1 MPTTPQREQDEP
13 HTARHAAVQ
22 SPSAPGSRAQA
33 PLEMPAWL
41 RNLAR
46 PSGATVLGHDE
57 FLDRL
62 RLEKRR
68 VDRSEAPLSLVLFRP
83 LASAGSPVS
92 GGPTFNTLH
101 DTPHIRASALM
112 SRLRTMVRETDLL
125 GLLDSGDCA
134 VLLPDTDAQGR
145 RGFIARIAREMHAA
159 GGLELSTAS
168 ATYPDRL
175 FENLD
180 AGREAV
186 PLGSLML
193 DETTPATRCGYAGKR
208 LLDLVGA
215 GFALVALAPLMAAVA
230 LAVAAGS
237 RGPVIFRQVRL
248 GRGGAPFEFYK
259 FRTMVHDA
267 DDRVHREYVARLIRE
282 GSPAPVEGGFKLHAD
297 PRITPLGHFL
307 RRTSLDELPQFFNVL
322 RGDMSLVGPRPPIPY
337 EARHYRAWHLRRLL
351 AVKPGITGPWQ
362 VAGRSRV
369 PFDEMVRMDLRYI
382 ARCSLALDLWL
393 LLRTLAVVWRGE
405 GAR

>member
-1 MPTTPQREQDEP
+1 M
-13 HTARHAAVQ
+13 
-22 SPSAPGSRAQA
+22 
-33 PLEMPAWL
+33 
-41 RNLAR
+41 
-46 PSGATVLGHDE
+46 LGHDE

-68 VDRSEAPLSLVLFRP
+68 VDRSDAPLSLVLFRP
-83 LASAGSPVS
+83 LGPSVKTGHPGHSDHPDHPDRSGRAGNRAADELASSRHRPGLLPGHTTHA
-92 GGPTFNTLH
+92 
-101 DTPHIRASALM
+101 RASALM
-112 SRLRTMVRETDLL
+112 ARLRTMVRETDLL
-125 GLLDSGDCA
+125 GQLDSGDCA
-134 VLLPDTDAQGR
+134 VLLPDTDSQGR
-145 RGFIARIAREMHAA
+145 RGFIARIARELRAVE
-159 GGLELSTAS
+159 GLQLSTAS
-168 ATYPDRL
+168 ATYPDQL

-193 DETTPATRCGYAGKR
+193 DETTPDTRSGYPGKR

-215 GFALVALAPLMAAVA
+215 SVALVLLAPVMAAVA

-259 FRTMVHDA
+259 FRTMAHDA
-267 DDRVHREYVARLIRE
+267 DDTVHRDYVARLIRE
-282 GSPAPVEGGFKLHAD
+282 GAPAAGEAGFKLHAD
-297 PRITPLGHFL
+297 PRITRLGRFL

-351 AVKPGITGPWQ
+351 SVKPGITGPWQ

-369 PFDEMVRMDLRYI
+369 PFDDMVRMDLRYI